1 MGTRARQ
8 GVWVAG
14 IVCVLA
20 IIAIGASPGLS
31 AAPDFPQKG
40 RPITIIVPNAPGGI
54 NDMTARLV
62 APIMEKEFGTP
73 VQVVNKPGAA
83 TLLGLTEVALA
94 KPDGHTLLV
103 LGLGNL
109 TAYLD
114 PDRNAAPQV
123 RELQP
128 VAAHNVDIGAVVVN
142 AQSQY
147 RTVKELV
154 DAAKATPAGL
164 KAATDGLLGS
174 DHLAS
179 LQFMQKTGT
188 SFKLVHFDGGG
199 PATTAVAGGHV
210 DVRIGK
216 VGSVY
221 AMTKSGK
228 VRVIGV
234 TDKRRSK
241 YAPDTPT
248 MEEQGWPNYTYY
260 NYTGFA
266 APKGTPRA
274 IVDAVSRVVQKAV
287 ESEEAKKR
295 LDGVALIGQF
305 MGPEEFTALWKNM
318 EATIEPLLREA
329 KKQQ

>member
-1 MGTRARQ
+1 MRAKRTLTMWIAAGMCALVFVVTTSLPALAGTPA
-8 GVWVAG
+8 
-14 IVCVLA
+14 
-20 IIAIGASPGLS
+20 
-31 AAPDFPQKG
+31 FPQKG
-40 RPITIIVPNAPGGI
+40 KPIIIIVPNAPGGI

-62 APIMEKEFGTP
+62 APIMEKELGTP

-128 VAAHNVDIGAVVVN
+128 VAAHNVDVGAVVVN
-142 AQSQY
+142 AESRY

-154 DAAKATPAGL
+154 DAAKATPGGL

-174 DHLAS
+174 DHLAT
-179 LQFMQKTGT
+179 LQFMQKTGV

-241 YAPDTPT
+241 YAPDAAT

-266 APKGTPRA
+266 APKGIPRA

-287 ESEEAKKR
+287 ESDEAKKR

-318 EATIEPLLREA
+318 EGTLDPLLREA